1 MLSYPLI
8 HHSNNR
14 LKEAKPTPNVFYWIN
29 MVELSSVTI
38 EKGNYTVGKPDR
50 NFGKPMHWKPL
61 EVYEEQKVR

>member
-1 MLSYPLI
+1 
-8 HHSNNR
+8 
-14 LKEAKPTPNVFYWIN
+14 